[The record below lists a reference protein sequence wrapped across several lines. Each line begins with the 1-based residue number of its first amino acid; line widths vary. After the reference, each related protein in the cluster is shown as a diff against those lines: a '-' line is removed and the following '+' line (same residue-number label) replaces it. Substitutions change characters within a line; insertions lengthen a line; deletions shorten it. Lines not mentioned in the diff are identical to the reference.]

1 MTTETALLTE
11 AEQNARGQE
20 IARVLQLKPA
30 RDDHGKRFKPERYN
44 TTHGTKTALGL
55 FRTLEHLLASP
66 APVQLRGLDWSNR
79 NEPLNE

>member
-1 MTTETALLTE
+1 MTTKDAPLTE
-11 AEQNARGQE
+11 AEQTARGQE

-30 RDDHGKRFKPERYN
+30 RDNGRRYKPERFN

-55 FRTLEHLLASP
+55 YRTLERLLASP
-66 APVQLRGLDWSNR
+66 APVQLRGLDWPNQ